1 MGACASWLHL
11 GTPNKQCPDRYSGGK
26 LAMPL
31 SPSWERSFQSVYC
44 LEFQCKCE
52 EQGDGGKNKGKGG
65 RDRQKKKK
73 KKTSVILSFYLQE
86 QVIFIIS
93 QRNSRSY
100 EFLFMFFL
108 WQAPYF
114 QASCPSHY
122 ILAEKKVSDLF
133 FFWDDILTKFIF
145 RAHLFCFIN

>member
-73 KKTSVILSFYLQE
+73 ENVGHIIFLSTGTGDIHHLPKKLTKLWIFIYVFLMASTILS
-86 QVIFIIS
+86 S
-93 QRNSRSY
+93 
-100 EFLFMFFL
+100 FLSLPLYTCREESIWSFFFFL
-108 WQAPYF
+108 RWHFDQ
-114 QASCPSHY
+114 
-122 ILAEKKVSDLF
+122 I
-133 FFWDDILTKFIF
+133 
-145 RAHLFCFIN
+145 HL